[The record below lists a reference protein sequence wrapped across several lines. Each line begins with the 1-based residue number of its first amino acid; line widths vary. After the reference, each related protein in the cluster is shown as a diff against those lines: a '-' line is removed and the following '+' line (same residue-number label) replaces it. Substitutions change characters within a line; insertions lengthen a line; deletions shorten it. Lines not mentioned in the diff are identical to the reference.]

1 MRELGQV
8 LTPCLDPHQP
18 KPVSQALVIFPR
30 WERAPVPDTLARAQ
44 PGLSASTWEAGPQ
57 PEFFFPLEIPPTR
70 ITAPGGIAQDGTCA
84 QGSRAAWVLCCPRL
98 LCVLAKLLRSSGPP
112 CSVELG
118 GM

>member
-1 MRELGQV
+1 MRGLGQV

-70 ITAPGGIAQDGTCA
+70 ITAPGGIGHRMARVL
-84 QGSRAAWVLCCPRL
+84 RAAGLPGFFAALVCCVFLQSYCAPLGRHVL
-98 LCVLAKLLRSSGPP
+98 SN
-112 CSVELG
+112 
-118 GM
+118 